1 MKKKDM
7 SKPKL
12 QPLLKKNKV
21 LKPIKSRASNNNSK
35 KNEQKIPKNKIS
47 KKKVRIRSMSAVA
60 KDEPKIEQIKL
71 SNSLNNSLELDYL
84 NFTQIDLFKLNQSF
98 EGDIFTPNFNSNN
111 QNNRDKII
119 LNRYEDSI
127 STINDN
133 SNIINTNNLDNEN
146 LEKIKN
152 VNFLTDTPSTICNYY
167 EQSSNKNKISNKKE
181 ALNNHI
187 HNENVK
193 KNLADYYDINNSN
206 KNEIKSDQKEEK
218 NFDKNSL
225 NKNDKAENKLSKQIS
240 LLTKKGQEI
249 PLKSDIPF
257 TNNMMKN
264 YLKNNTNNKKKINS
278 NLSLNSN
285 GSNLMRN
292 LSKEKEKEKEN
303 NIKKDEK
310 KSLKS
315 NIYKNYSKS
324 NDKINEKK
332 NYNNCNKFNNTN
344 NAFYE
349 AKNLGNNKML
359 DKINVNIISQKSK
372 IRRLSQQKPT
382 NIYYNPNKF
391 ESYFITPRN
400 FNKIKKEK
408 NSSSTKST
416 KIATASMGKSKSF
429 SSNKMKNPNNYNN
442 KNDNHAINKYKII
455 KEIIEDKK
463 VNNKNKKNKNKTTP
477 KMKNSHTNI
486 KPNAI
491 NFIKVNLKFKTK
503 SSSNLAS
510 NKKQFSSKNHQIFNL
525 ENNLKNTSKS
535 KNNNNKIKSEIK
547 NSFNTFQNIYKTI
560 KKDEIKS
567 PDKDPNN
574 NLFQTSKTLTEQN
587 VIVHKI
593 EATPKN
599 YRIQK
604 FDSVPF
610 TTIVK
615 KIFVGSSKKDNLIKF
630 DSSLKKKEKTK
641 TEQIKCIFKPKTQ
654 SDFKPYNN
662 MIGNDFSKKNGNNP
676 LNGEYGNDKH
686 VKQKLLDRM
695 NKATNNWQY
704 IFKGKKSKKVQDEGT
719 SGLKS
724 QNKDNKEFYN
734 YFYKNENIISD
745 GSEKEEDD
753 I

>member
-1 MKKKDM
+1 MKRSH
-7 SKPKL
+7 SKAIF
-12 QPLLKKNKV
+12 
-21 LKPIKSRASNNNSK
+21 IKI
-35 KNEQKIPKNKIS
+35 IPK
-47 KKKVRIRSMSAVA
+47 VM
-60 KDEPKIEQIKL
+60 IKL
-71 SNSLNNSLELDYL
+71 
-84 NFTQIDLFKLNQSF
+84 
-98 EGDIFTPNFNSNN
+98 
-111 QNNRDKII
+111 
-119 LNRYEDSI
+119 
-127 STINDN
+127 
-133 SNIINTNNLDNEN
+133 
-146 LEKIKN
+146 
-152 VNFLTDTPSTICNYY
+152 
-167 EQSSNKNKISNKKE
+167 
-181 ALNNHI
+181 
-187 HNENVK
+187 
-193 KNLADYYDINNSN
+193 
-206 KNEIKSDQKEEK
+206 
-218 NFDKNSL
+218 
-225 NKNDKAENKLSKQIS
+225 
-240 LLTKKGQEI
+240 
-249 PLKSDIPF
+249 
-257 TNNMMKN
+257 M
-264 YLKNNTNNKKKINS
+264 
-278 NLSLNSN
+278 
-285 GSNLMRN
+285 
-292 LSKEKEKEKEN
+292 
-303 NIKKDEK
+303 
-310 KSLKS
+310 
-315 NIYKNYSKS
+315 
-324 NDKINEKK
+324 KK
-332 NYNNCNKFNNTN
+332 NYNNCNNCNNTN
-344 NAFYE
+344 NAFYD

-359 DKINVNIISQKSK
+359 DKINVNIISEKSK

-416 KIATASMGKSKSF
+416 KIATSSMGKSKSF
-429 SSNKMKNPNNYNN
+429 NSNKMKNPNNYNN
-442 KNDNHAINKYKII
+442 KNDNHVINKYKII

-486 KPNAI
+486 KPNTI

-503 SSSNLAS
+503 SSSNLTS

-525 ENNLKNTSKS
+525 ENNFKNTSKS
-535 KNNNNKIKSEIK
+535 KNNSNKIKSEIK

-560 KKDEIKS
+560 KKDGIKS
-567 PDKDPNN
+567 PDKDSNNN

-641 TEQIKCIFKPKTQ
+641 TEQMKCIFKPKTQ

-662 MIGNDFSKKNGNNP
+662 MIGNDFSKNGNNP

-704 IFKGKKSKKVQDEGT
+704 IFKGKKSKKS
-719 SGLKS
+719 SG
-724 QNKDNKEFYN
+724 
-734 YFYKNENIISD
+734 
-745 GSEKEEDD
+745 
-753 I
+753 

>member
-1 MKKKDM
+1 M

-12 QPLLKKNKV
+12 QPLLKKNRV
-21 LKPIKSRASNNNSK
+21 LKPIKSRSSNNNSK
-35 KNEQKIPKNKIS
+35 KKEQKIPKSKLS
-47 KKKVRIRSMSAVA
+47 KKKVRIRSMSAAA
-60 KDEPKIEQIKL
+60 KEEPKIDQIKL
-71 SNSLNNSLELDYL
+71 NNSLNNSFELDYL

-98 EGDIFTPNFNSNN
+98 EGDIFTPNYKSNN
-111 QNNRDKII
+111 QNTRDKII

-133 SNIINTNNLDNEN
+133 LNITNNNNLDNEN
-146 LEKIKN
+146 LEIINNKG
-152 VNFLTDTPSTICNYY
+152 FLTDTPSTICNYY
-167 EQSSNKNKISNKKE
+167 EQSSNKNKISNKKDT
-181 ALNNHI
+181 LTYDI
-187 HNENVK
+187 QNEKVK
-193 KNLADYYDINNSN
+193 KNLAEYYDIISTN
-206 KNEIKSDQKEEK
+206 KNEIIIEQQEEK
-218 NFDKNSL
+218 NIDNNIL
-225 NKNDKAENKLSKQIS
+225 NKHEKDHNKFPKQIS

-285 GSNLMRN
+285 GSNHIKN
-292 LSKEKEKEKEN
+292 LSKEKEKEKETNNKKNEKRSLKN
-303 NIKKDEK
+303 NIY
-310 KSLKS
+310 
-315 NIYKNYSKS
+315 NNYSKS
-324 NDKINEKK
+324 NDKIKEKNINN
-332 NYNNCNKFNNTN
+332 NYNNFNNTN

-349 AKNLGNNKML
+349 TKNFGKNKVL
-359 DKINVNIISQKSK
+359 DKINVNIISEKSK

-382 NIYYNPNKF
+382 NIYYNQNKF

-408 NSSSTKST
+408 NLSSTKST

-429 SSNKMKNPNNYNN
+429 NSNKIKNPNNYNN
-442 KNDNHAINKYKII
+442 KNDNHVINKYKII

-463 VNNKNKKNKNKTTP
+463 IYNKNKKNKNKTTP

-486 KPNAI
+486 KPNTI

-525 ENNLKNTSKS
+525 ENNFKNTSKS
-535 KNNNNKIKSEIK
+535 KNNKIKSEIK

-560 KKDEIKS
+560 KKDGIKS
-567 PDKDPNN
+567 PDKELNNN

-641 TEQIKCIFKPKTQ
+641 TEQMKCIFKPKTQ

-662 MIGNDFSKKNGNNP
+662 MIGNDFSKKNP
-676 LNGEYGNDKH
+676 VNGEYGNDKH

-745 GSEKEEDD
+745 GSEKEEDE

>member
-1 MKKKDM
+1 M
-7 SKPKL
+7 SKPKM
-12 QPLLKKNKV
+12 QPLLKKNRV
-21 LKPIKSRASNNNSK
+21 LKPIKSRASNYNSK
-35 KNEQKIPKNKIS
+35 KNEQKIPKSKIS

-60 KDEPKIEQIKL
+60 KEEPKIEQIKL

-98 EGDIFTPNFNSNN
+98 EGDIFTPNYNSNN
-111 QNNRDKII
+111 KNNRDKII

-133 SNIINTNNLDNEN
+133 SNITYTNNLDNEN

-152 VNFLTDTPSTICNYY
+152 KDFLADTPSTICNYY
-167 EQSSNKNKISNKKE
+167 EQSSNKNKISNKKDG
-181 ALNNHI
+181 LNYHI
-187 HNENVK
+187 QNENVK
-193 KNLADYYDINNSN
+193 KNLEEYYDINSSN

-218 NFDKNSL
+218 NIDKNNL
-225 NKNDKAENKLSKQIS
+225 NKNEKAQNKLSKQIS

-264 YLKNNTNNKKKINS
+264 YLKNNMNNKKKINS

-285 GSNLMRN
+285 ASNHMKN
-292 LSKEKEKEKEN
+292 LSKEKEKEN
-303 NIKKDEK
+303 NYIKDEK

-332 NYNNCNKFNNTN
+332 NYNNCNNFNNTN
-344 NAFYE
+344 NAFYD
-349 AKNLGNNKML
+349 AKNLGKNKML
-359 DKINVNIISQKSK
+359 DKINVNIISEKSK

-416 KIATASMGKSKSF
+416 KIATSSMGKSKSF
-429 SSNKMKNPNNYNN
+429 NSNKMKNPNNYNN
-442 KNDNHAINKYKII
+442 KNDYHVINKYKII

-486 KPNAI
+486 KPNTI

-503 SSSNLAS
+503 SSSNLTS

-525 ENNLKNTSKS
+525 ENNFKNTSKS
-535 KNNNNKIKSEIK
+535 KNNSNKIKSEIK

-560 KKDEIKS
+560 KKDGIKS
-567 PDKDPNN
+567 PDKDSNNN

-641 TEQIKCIFKPKTQ
+641 TEQMKCIFKPKTQ

-704 IFKGKKSKKVQDEGT
+704 IFKGKKSKKVQDEGI

-745 GSEKEEDD
+745 GSEKEEDV

>member
-12 QPLLKKNKV
+12 QPLLKKNRV
-21 LKPIKSRASNNNSK
+21 LKPIKSRSSNNNSK
-35 KNEQKIPKNKIS
+35 KKEQKIPKSKLS
-47 KKKVRIRSMSAVA
+47 KKKVRIRSMSAAA
-60 KDEPKIEQIKL
+60 KEEPKIDQIKL
-71 SNSLNNSLELDYL
+71 NNSLNNSFELDYL

-98 EGDIFTPNFNSNN
+98 EGDIFTPNYKSNN
-111 QNNRDKII
+111 QNTRDKII

-133 SNIINTNNLDNEN
+133 LNITNNNNLDNEN
-146 LEKIKN
+146 LEIINNKG
-152 VNFLTDTPSTICNYY
+152 FLTDTPSTICNYY
-167 EQSSNKNKISNKKE
+167 EQSSNKNKISNKKDT
-181 ALNNHI
+181 LTYDI
-187 HNENVK
+187 QNEKVK
-193 KNLADYYDINNSN
+193 KNLAEYYDIINTN
-206 KNEIKSDQKEEK
+206 KNEIIIEQQEEK
-218 NFDKNSL
+218 NIDNNIL
-225 NKNDKAENKLSKQIS
+225 NKHEKDHNKFPKQIS

-285 GSNLMRN
+285 GSNHIKN
-292 LSKEKEKEKEN
+292 LSKEKEKEKETNNKKNEKRSLKN
-303 NIKKDEK
+303 NIY
-310 KSLKS
+310 
-315 NIYKNYSKS
+315 NNYSKS
-324 NDKINEKK
+324 NDKIKEKNINN
-332 NYNNCNKFNNTN
+332 NYNNFNNTN

-349 AKNLGNNKML
+349 TKNFGKNKVL
-359 DKINVNIISQKSK
+359 DKINVNIISEKSK

-382 NIYYNPNKF
+382 NIYYNQNKF

-429 SSNKMKNPNNYNN
+429 NSNKIKNPNNYNN
-442 KNDNHAINKYKII
+442 KNDNHVINKYKII

-463 VNNKNKKNKNKTTP
+463 IYNKNKKNKNKTTP

-486 KPNAI
+486 KPNTI

-525 ENNLKNTSKS
+525 ENNFKNTSKS
-535 KNNNNKIKSEIK
+535 KNNKIKSEIK

-560 KKDEIKS
+560 KKDGIKS
-567 PDKDPNN
+567 PDKELNNN

-641 TEQIKCIFKPKTQ
+641 TEQMKCIFKPKTQ

-662 MIGNDFSKKNGNNP
+662 MIGNDFSKKNP
-676 LNGEYGNDKH
+676 VNGEYGNDKH

-745 GSEKEEDD
+745 GSEKEEDE

>member
-12 QPLLKKNKV
+12 QPLLKKNRV
-21 LKPIKSRASNNNSK
+21 LKPIKSRSSNNNSK
-35 KNEQKIPKNKIS
+35 KKEQKIPKSKLS
-47 KKKVRIRSMSAVA
+47 KKKVRIRSMSAAA
-60 KDEPKIEQIKL
+60 KEEPKIDQIKL
-71 SNSLNNSLELDYL
+71 NNSLNNSFELDYL

-98 EGDIFTPNFNSNN
+98 EGDIFTPNYKSNN
-111 QNNRDKII
+111 QNTRDKII

-133 SNIINTNNLDNEN
+133 LNITNNNNLDNEN
-146 LEKIKN
+146 LEIINNKG
-152 VNFLTDTPSTICNYY
+152 FLTDTPSTICNYY
-167 EQSSNKNKISNKKE
+167 EQSSNKNKISNKKDT
-181 ALNNHI
+181 LTYDI
-187 HNENVK
+187 QNEKVK
-193 KNLADYYDINNSN
+193 KNLAEYYDIINTN
-206 KNEIKSDQKEEK
+206 KNEIIIEQQEEK
-218 NFDKNSL
+218 NIDNNIL
-225 NKNDKAENKLSKQIS
+225 NKHEKDHNKFPKQIS

-285 GSNLMRN
+285 GSNHIRN
-292 LSKEKEKEKEN
+292 LSKEKEKEKETNNKKNEKRSLKN
-303 NIKKDEK
+303 NIY
-310 KSLKS
+310 
-315 NIYKNYSKS
+315 NNYSKS
-324 NDKINEKK
+324 NDKIKEKNINN
-332 NYNNCNKFNNTN
+332 NYNNFNNTN

-349 AKNLGNNKML
+349 TKNFGKNKVL
-359 DKINVNIISQKSK
+359 DKINVNIISEKSK

-382 NIYYNPNKF
+382 NIYYNQNKF

-429 SSNKMKNPNNYNN
+429 NSNKIKNPNNYNN
-442 KNDNHAINKYKII
+442 KNDNHVINKYKII

-463 VNNKNKKNKNKTTP
+463 IYNKNKKNKNKTTP

-486 KPNAI
+486 KPNTI

-525 ENNLKNTSKS
+525 ENNFKNTSKS
-535 KNNNNKIKSEIK
+535 KNNKIKSEIK

-560 KKDEIKS
+560 KKDGIKS
-567 PDKDPNN
+567 PDKELNNN

-641 TEQIKCIFKPKTQ
+641 TEQMKCIFKPKTQ

-662 MIGNDFSKKNGNNP
+662 MIGNDFSKKNP
-676 LNGEYGNDKH
+676 VNGEYGNDKH

-745 GSEKEEDD
+745 GSEKEEDE

>member
-1 MKKKDM
+1 MKKKDI

-12 QPLLKKNKV
+12 QPLLKKNRV

-35 KNEQKIPKNKIS
+35 KNEQKIPKSKIC

-60 KDEPKIEQIKL
+60 KEEPKIEQIKL
-71 SNSLNNSLELDYL
+71 NNSLNNSLELDYL

-98 EGDIFTPNFNSNN
+98 EGDIFTPNYNSNIQKN
-111 QNNRDKII
+111 KDKII

-133 SNIINTNNLDNEN
+133 SNITNTNNLDNEN
-146 LEKIKN
+146 LDKIKN
-152 VNFLTDTPSTICNYY
+152 NDFLTDTPSTICNYY
-167 EQSSNKNKISNKKE
+167 EQSSNKNKISNKKNT
-181 ALNNHI
+181 LNYNI
-187 HNENVK
+187 QNENVK
-193 KNLADYYDINNSN
+193 KNLEDYYDISNSN
-206 KNEIKSDQKEEK
+206 KNEIKRVQKE
-218 NFDKNSL
+218 DKNNI
-225 NKNDKAENKLSKQIS
+225 NKNAKPHNKLSKQIS

-249 PLKSDIPF
+249 PLKNDIPF

-264 YLKNNTNNKKKINS
+264 YLKNNANNKKKINS

-285 GSNLMRN
+285 GSNHMRN
-292 LSKEKEKEKEN
+292 LSKEKEKEKN
-303 NIKKDEK
+303 NNNKKEEK
-310 KSLKS
+310 KSLKN

-324 NDKINEKK
+324 NDKINVKNSCN
-332 NYNNCNKFNNTN
+332 NYNNFYNTN

-349 AKNLGNNKML
+349 TKNLGNNKML
-359 DKINVNIISQKSK
+359 DKINVNIISEKSK

-382 NIYYNPNKF
+382 NVYYNQNKF

-416 KIATASMGKSKSF
+416 KIATVSMGKSKSF

-442 KNDNHAINKYKII
+442 KKDNHLMNKYKII

-463 VNNKNKKNKNKTTP
+463 VYNKNKKNKNKTTP

-486 KPNAI
+486 KPNTI

-510 NKKQFSSKNHQIFNL
+510 NKKQFSSKNNQIFNL
-525 ENNLKNTSKS
+525 ENNFKNTNKS
-535 KNNNNKIKSEIK
+535 KNNNNNEIKSEIK

-560 KKDEIKS
+560 KKDGIKS
-567 PDKDPNN
+567 PDKESNN
-574 NLFQTSKTLTEQN
+574 NMFQASKTLTEQN
-587 VIVHKI
+587 VISHKI

-641 TEQIKCIFKPKTQ
+641 TEQMKCIFKPKTQ

-662 MIGNDFSKKNGNNP
+662 MIGNDFSKKNGNP
-676 LNGEYGNDKH
+676 VNGEYGNDKH

>member
-1 MKKKDM
+1 MKKKDI

-12 QPLLKKNKV
+12 QPLLKKNRV
-21 LKPIKSRASNNNSK
+21 LKPIKNTSNNNSK
-35 KNEQKIPKNKIS
+35 KNEQKIPKSKIS

-60 KDEPKIEQIKL
+60 KEEPKIEQIKL
-71 SNSLNNSLELDYL
+71 NNSLNNSLELDYL
-84 NFTQIDLFKLNQSF
+84 NFTQIDLFKLK
-98 EGDIFTPNFNSNN
+98 FTPNYNSNN

-133 SNIINTNNLDNEN
+133 SSITNTNNLDNEN

-152 VNFLTDTPSTICNYY
+152 KDFLIDTPSTICNYY

-181 ALNNHI
+181 VLNHDNL
-187 HNENVK
+187 NEDVK
-193 KNLADYYDINNSN
+193 KNLAKYYDINSSN
-206 KNEIKSDQKEEK
+206 KNEIKSDQKE
-218 NFDKNSL
+218 DKNNDKKNL
-225 NKNDKAENKLSKQIS
+225 NKNELVHNKLSKQIS

-264 YLKNNTNNKKKINS
+264 YLKNNANNKKKKNS

-285 GSNLMRN
+285 GSNNMRN
-292 LSKEKEKEKEN
+292 LSKEKEKEKNKDN
-303 NIKKDEK
+303 NNKKDEK
-310 KSLKS
+310 KSLKN

-324 NDKINEKK
+324 NDKINEKN
-332 NYNNCNKFNNTN
+332 NYNNYNNFNNTN
-344 NAFYE
+344 NGFYE
-349 AKNLGNNKML
+349 TKNLGNNKIL
-359 DKINVNIISQKSK
+359 DKINVNIISKKSK

-382 NIYYNPNKF
+382 NIYYNQNKF

-408 NSSSTKST
+408 NSPSTKST

-463 VNNKNKKNKNKTTP
+463 VYNKNKKNKNKTTP

-486 KPNAI
+486 KPNTI

-510 NKKQFSSKNHQIFNL
+510 NKKQFSSKNHQIFNF
-525 ENNLKNTSKS
+525 ENNFKNTSKS
-535 KNNNNKIKSEIK
+535 KNKNNKIKSEIK

-560 KKDEIKS
+560 KKDGIKS
-567 PDKDPNN
+567 PDKETNN

-587 VIVHKI
+587 VIIHKI

-641 TEQIKCIFKPKTQ
+641 TEQMKCIFKPKTQ

-662 MIGNDFSKKNGNNP
+662 MIGNDFSKKNGNNV

-719 SGLKS
+719 SSLKS

-745 GSEKEEDD
+745 GSEKEDDD

>member
-1 MKKKDM
+1 M

-12 QPLLKKNKV
+12 QPLLKKNRV
-21 LKPIKSRASNNNSK
+21 LKPIKSRSSNNNSK
-35 KNEQKIPKNKIS
+35 KKEQKIPKSKLS
-47 KKKVRIRSMSAVA
+47 KKKVRIRSMSAAA
-60 KDEPKIEQIKL
+60 KEEPKIDQIKL
-71 SNSLNNSLELDYL
+71 NNSLNNSFELDYL

-98 EGDIFTPNFNSNN
+98 EGDIFTPNYKSNN
-111 QNNRDKII
+111 QNTRDKII

-133 SNIINTNNLDNEN
+133 LNITNNNNLDNEN
-146 LEKIKN
+146 LEIINNKG
-152 VNFLTDTPSTICNYY
+152 FLTDTPSTICNYY
-167 EQSSNKNKISNKKE
+167 EQSSNKNKISNKKDT
-181 ALNNHI
+181 LTYDI
-187 HNENVK
+187 QNEKVK
-193 KNLADYYDINNSN
+193 KNLAEYYDIINTN
-206 KNEIKSDQKEEK
+206 KNEIIIEQQEEK
-218 NFDKNSL
+218 NIDNNIL
-225 NKNDKAENKLSKQIS
+225 NKHEKDHNKFPKQIS

-285 GSNLMRN
+285 GSNHIKN
-292 LSKEKEKEKEN
+292 LSKEKEKEKETNNKKNEKRSLKN
-303 NIKKDEK
+303 NIY
-310 KSLKS
+310 
-315 NIYKNYSKS
+315 NNYSKS
-324 NDKINEKK
+324 NDKIKEKNINN
-332 NYNNCNKFNNTN
+332 NYNNFNNTN

-349 AKNLGNNKML
+349 TKNLGKNKVL
-359 DKINVNIISQKSK
+359 DKINVNIISEKSK

-382 NIYYNPNKF
+382 NIYYNQNKF

-429 SSNKMKNPNNYNN
+429 NSNKIKNPNNYNN
-442 KNDNHAINKYKII
+442 KNDNHVINKYKII

-463 VNNKNKKNKNKTTP
+463 IYNKNKKNKNKTTP

-486 KPNAI
+486 KPNTI

-525 ENNLKNTSKS
+525 ENNFKNTSKS
-535 KNNNNKIKSEIK
+535 KNNKIKSEIK

-560 KKDEIKS
+560 KKDGIKS
-567 PDKDPNN
+567 PDKELNNN

-641 TEQIKCIFKPKTQ
+641 TEQMKCIFKPKTQ

-662 MIGNDFSKKNGNNP
+662 MIGNDFSKKNP
-676 LNGEYGNDKH
+676 VNGEYGNDKH

-745 GSEKEEDD
+745 GSEKEEDE

>member
-1 MKKKDM
+1 M

-12 QPLLKKNKV
+12 QPLLKKNRV
-21 LKPIKSRASNNNSK
+21 LKPIKSRSSNNNSK
-35 KNEQKIPKNKIS
+35 KKEQKIPKSKLS
-47 KKKVRIRSMSAVA
+47 KKKVRIRSMSAAA
-60 KDEPKIEQIKL
+60 KEEPKIDQIKL
-71 SNSLNNSLELDYL
+71 NNSLNNSFELDYL

-98 EGDIFTPNFNSNN
+98 EGDIFTPNYKSNN
-111 QNNRDKII
+111 QNTRDKII

-133 SNIINTNNLDNEN
+133 LNITNNNNLDNEN
-146 LEKIKN
+146 LEIINNKG
-152 VNFLTDTPSTICNYY
+152 FLTDTPSTICNYY
-167 EQSSNKNKISNKKE
+167 EQSSNKNKISNKKDT
-181 ALNNHI
+181 LTYDI
-187 HNENVK
+187 QNEKVK
-193 KNLADYYDINNSN
+193 KNLAEYYDIINTN
-206 KNEIKSDQKEEK
+206 KNEIIIEQQEEK
-218 NFDKNSL
+218 NIDNNIL
-225 NKNDKAENKLSKQIS
+225 NKHEKDHNKFPKQIS

-285 GSNLMRN
+285 GSNHIKN
-292 LSKEKEKEKEN
+292 LSKEKEKEKETNNKKNEKRSLKN
-303 NIKKDEK
+303 NIY
-310 KSLKS
+310 
-315 NIYKNYSKS
+315 NNYSKS
-324 NDKINEKK
+324 NDKIKEKNINN
-332 NYNNCNKFNNTN
+332 NYNNFNNTN

-349 AKNLGNNKML
+349 TKNFGKNKVL
-359 DKINVNIISQKSK
+359 DKINVNIISEKSK

-382 NIYYNPNKF
+382 NIYYNQNKF

-429 SSNKMKNPNNYNN
+429 NSNKIKNPNNYNN
-442 KNDNHAINKYKII
+442 KNDNHVINKYKII

-463 VNNKNKKNKNKTTP
+463 IYNKNKKNKNKTTP

-486 KPNAI
+486 KPNTI

-525 ENNLKNTSKS
+525 ENNFKNTSKS
-535 KNNNNKIKSEIK
+535 KNNKIKSEIK

-560 KKDEIKS
+560 KKDGIKS
-567 PDKDPNN
+567 PDKELNNN

-641 TEQIKCIFKPKTQ
+641 TEQMKCIFKPKTQ

-662 MIGNDFSKKNGNNP
+662 MIGNDFSKKNP
-676 LNGEYGNDKH
+676 VNGEYGNDKH

-745 GSEKEEDD
+745 GSEKEEDE

>member
-12 QPLLKKNKV
+12 QPLLKKNRV
-21 LKPIKSRASNNNSK
+21 LKPIKSRSSNNNSK
-35 KNEQKIPKNKIS
+35 KKEQKIPKSKLS
-47 KKKVRIRSMSAVA
+47 KKKVRIRSMSAAA
-60 KDEPKIEQIKL
+60 KEEPKIDQIKL
-71 SNSLNNSLELDYL
+71 NNSLNNSFELDYL

-98 EGDIFTPNFNSNN
+98 EGDIFTPNYKSNN
-111 QNNRDKII
+111 QNTRDKII

-133 SNIINTNNLDNEN
+133 LNITNNNNLDNEN
-146 LEKIKN
+146 LEIINNKG
-152 VNFLTDTPSTICNYY
+152 FLTDTPSTICNYY
-167 EQSSNKNKISNKKE
+167 EQSSNKNKISNKKDT
-181 ALNNHI
+181 LTYDI
-187 HNENVK
+187 QNEKVK
-193 KNLADYYDINNSN
+193 KNLAEYYDIINTN
-206 KNEIKSDQKEEK
+206 KNEIIIEQQEEK
-218 NFDKNSL
+218 NIDNNIL
-225 NKNDKAENKLSKQIS
+225 NKHEKDHNKFPKQIS

-285 GSNLMRN
+285 GSNHIKN
-292 LSKEKEKEKEN
+292 LSKEKEKEKETNNKKNEKRSLKN
-303 NIKKDEK
+303 NIY
-310 KSLKS
+310 
-315 NIYKNYSKS
+315 NNYSKS
-324 NDKINEKK
+324 NDKIKEKNINN
-332 NYNNCNKFNNTN
+332 NYNNFNNTN

-349 AKNLGNNKML
+349 TKNFGKNKVL
-359 DKINVNIISQKSK
+359 DKINVNIISEKSK

-382 NIYYNPNKF
+382 NIYYNQNKF

-429 SSNKMKNPNNYNN
+429 NSNKIKNPNNYNN
-442 KNDNHAINKYKII
+442 KNDNHVINKYKII

-463 VNNKNKKNKNKTTP
+463 IYNKNKKNKNKTTP

-486 KPNAI
+486 KPNTI

-525 ENNLKNTSKS
+525 ENNFKNTSKS
-535 KNNNNKIKSEIK
+535 KNNKIKSEIK

-560 KKDEIKS
+560 KKDGIKS
-567 PDKDPNN
+567 PDKELNNN

-641 TEQIKCIFKPKTQ
+641 TEQMKCIFKPKTQ

-662 MIGNDFSKKNGNNP
+662 MIGNEFSKKNP
-676 LNGEYGNDKH
+676 VNGEYGNDKH

-745 GSEKEEDD
+745 GSEKEEDE

>member
-1 MKKKDM
+1 
-7 SKPKL
+7 
-12 QPLLKKNKV
+12 
-21 LKPIKSRASNNNSK
+21 
-35 KNEQKIPKNKIS
+35 
-47 KKKVRIRSMSAVA
+47 
-60 KDEPKIEQIKL
+60 
-71 SNSLNNSLELDYL
+71 
-84 NFTQIDLFKLNQSF
+84 
-98 EGDIFTPNFNSNN
+98 
-111 QNNRDKII
+111 
-119 LNRYEDSI
+119 
-127 STINDN
+127 
-133 SNIINTNNLDNEN
+133 
-146 LEKIKN
+146 
-152 VNFLTDTPSTICNYY
+152 
-167 EQSSNKNKISNKKE
+167 
-181 ALNNHI
+181 
-187 HNENVK
+187 
-193 KNLADYYDINNSN
+193 
-206 KNEIKSDQKEEK
+206 
-218 NFDKNSL
+218 
-225 NKNDKAENKLSKQIS
+225 
-240 LLTKKGQEI
+240 
-249 PLKSDIPF
+249 
-257 TNNMMKN
+257 
-264 YLKNNTNNKKKINS
+264 
-278 NLSLNSN
+278 
-285 GSNLMRN
+285 MRN
-292 LSKEKEKEKEN
+292 LSKEKEKNKEN
-303 NIKKDEK
+303 NNKKDEK
-310 KSLKS
+310 KSLKN

-324 NDKINEKK
+324 NDKINEK
-332 NYNNCNKFNNTN
+332 NNNNNCNNFNNTN
-344 NAFYE
+344 NGFYE
-349 AKNLGNNKML
+349 TKNLGNNKML
-359 DKINVNIISQKSK
+359 DKINVNIISEKSK

-382 NIYYNPNKF
+382 NIYYNQNKF

-429 SSNKMKNPNNYNN
+429 SSNKMKNPNIYNN
-442 KNDNHAINKYKII
+442 KNDNHANNKYKII

-463 VNNKNKKNKNKTTP
+463 VYNKNKKNKNKTTP

-486 KPNAI
+486 KPNTI

-525 ENNLKNTSKS
+525 ENNFKNTSKS
-535 KNNNNKIKSEIK
+535 KNNSNKIKSEIK

-560 KKDEIKS
+560 KKDGIKS
-567 PDKDPNN
+567 PDKDANNN

-641 TEQIKCIFKPKTQ
+641 TEQMKCIFKPKTQ

-695 NKATNNWQY
+695 NNASVNGWQY
-704 IFKGKKSKKVQDEGT
+704 IFKSNNTNSNNGNKKILMENLSEIM
-719 SGLKS
+719 KS
-724 QNKDNKEFYN
+724 PD
-734 YFYKNENIISD
+734 KNDIINNNTIISNE
-745 GSEKEEDD
+745 SEDENDKKNTIEKKTN
-753 I
+753 

>member
-1 MKKKDM
+1 M

-12 QPLLKKNKV
+12 QPLLKKNRV
-21 LKPIKSRASNNNSK
+21 LKPIKSRSSNNNSK
-35 KNEQKIPKNKIS
+35 KKEQKIPKSKLS
-47 KKKVRIRSMSAVA
+47 KKKVRIRSMSAAA
-60 KDEPKIEQIKL
+60 KEEPKIDQIKL
-71 SNSLNNSLELDYL
+71 NNSLNNSFELDYL

-98 EGDIFTPNFNSNN
+98 EGDIFTPNYKSNN
-111 QNNRDKII
+111 QNTRDKII

-133 SNIINTNNLDNEN
+133 LNITNNNNLDNEN
-146 LEKIKN
+146 LEIINNKG
-152 VNFLTDTPSTICNYY
+152 FLTDTPSTICNYY
-167 EQSSNKNKISNKKE
+167 EQSSNKNKISNKKDT
-181 ALNNHI
+181 LTYDI
-187 HNENVK
+187 QNEKVK
-193 KNLADYYDINNSN
+193 KNLAEYYDIINTN
-206 KNEIKSDQKEEK
+206 KNEIIIEQQEEK
-218 NFDKNSL
+218 NIDNNIL
-225 NKNDKAENKLSKQIS
+225 NKHEKDHNKFPKQIS

-285 GSNLMRN
+285 GSNHIKN
-292 LSKEKEKEKEN
+292 LSKEKEKEKETNNKKNEKRSLKN
-303 NIKKDEK
+303 NIY
-310 KSLKS
+310 
-315 NIYKNYSKS
+315 NNYSKS
-324 NDKINEKK
+324 NDKIKEKNINN
-332 NYNNCNKFNNTN
+332 NYNNFNNTN

-349 AKNLGNNKML
+349 TKNFGKNKVL
-359 DKINVNIISQKSK
+359 DKINVNIISEKSK

-382 NIYYNPNKF
+382 NIYYNQNKF

-429 SSNKMKNPNNYNN
+429 NSNKIKNPNNYNN
-442 KNDNHAINKYKII
+442 KNDNHVINKYKII

-463 VNNKNKKNKNKTTP
+463 IYNKNKKNKNKTTP

-486 KPNAI
+486 KPNTI

-525 ENNLKNTSKS
+525 ENNFKNTSKS
-535 KNNNNKIKSEIK
+535 KNNKIKSEIK

-560 KKDEIKS
+560 KKDGIKS
-567 PDKDPNN
+567 PDKELNNN

-641 TEQIKCIFKPKTQ
+641 TEQMKCIFKPKTQ

-662 MIGNDFSKKNGNNP
+662 MIGNEFSKKNP
-676 LNGEYGNDKH
+676 VNGEYGNDKH

-745 GSEKEEDD
+745 GSEKEEDE

>member
-1 MKKKDM
+1 M

-12 QPLLKKNKV
+12 QPLLKKNRV
-21 LKPIKSRASNNNSK
+21 LKPIKSRSSNNNSK
-35 KNEQKIPKNKIS
+35 KKEQKIPKSKLS
-47 KKKVRIRSMSAVA
+47 KKKVRIRSMSAAA
-60 KDEPKIEQIKL
+60 KEEPKIDQIKL
-71 SNSLNNSLELDYL
+71 NNSLNNSFELDYL

-98 EGDIFTPNFNSNN
+98 EGDIFTPNYKSNN
-111 QNNRDKII
+111 QNTRDKII

-133 SNIINTNNLDNEN
+133 LNITNNNNLDNEN
-146 LEKIKN
+146 LEIINNKG
-152 VNFLTDTPSTICNYY
+152 FLTDTPSTICNYY
-167 EQSSNKNKISNKKE
+167 EQSSNKNKISNKKDT
-181 ALNNHI
+181 LTYDI
-187 HNENVK
+187 QNEKVK
-193 KNLADYYDINNSN
+193 KNLAEYYDIISTN
-206 KNEIKSDQKEEK
+206 KNEIIIEQQEEK
-218 NFDKNSL
+218 NIDNNNL
-225 NKNDKAENKLSKQIS
+225 NKHEKDHNKFPKQIS

-285 GSNLMRN
+285 GSNHIRN
-292 LSKEKEKEKEN
+292 LSKEKEKEKETNNKKNEKRSLKN
-303 NIKKDEK
+303 NIY
-310 KSLKS
+310 
-315 NIYKNYSKS
+315 NNYSKS
-324 NDKINEKK
+324 NDKIKEKNINN
-332 NYNNCNKFNNTN
+332 NYNNFNNTN

-349 AKNLGNNKML
+349 TKNFGKNKVL
-359 DKINVNIISQKSK
+359 DKINVNIISEKSK

-382 NIYYNPNKF
+382 NIYYNQNKF

-429 SSNKMKNPNNYNN
+429 NSNKIKNPNNYNN
-442 KNDNHAINKYKII
+442 KNDNHVINKYKII

-463 VNNKNKKNKNKTTP
+463 IYNKNKKNKNKTTP

-486 KPNAI
+486 KPNTI

-525 ENNLKNTSKS
+525 ENNFKNTSKS
-535 KNNNNKIKSEIK
+535 KNNKIKSEIK

-560 KKDEIKS
+560 KKDGIKS
-567 PDKDPNN
+567 PDKELNNN

-641 TEQIKCIFKPKTQ
+641 TEQMKCIFKPKTQ

-662 MIGNDFSKKNGNNP
+662 MIGNDFSKKNP
-676 LNGEYGNDKH
+676 VNGEYGNDKH

-745 GSEKEEDD
+745 GSEKEEDE